1 MTGMLR
7 LAYKLAVKRGDVAQA
22 DVPHIRHLSEAGN
35 ERQGFFSE
43 TEFRALHE
51 ALPSDLADFALFG
64 FLSSWRRNEIATL
77 RWSDIEKDIIKL
89 RAENAK
95 DRRARILPIVGE
107 LAELIERRRS
117 ARVVKGMICGYVF
130 HRAGKPILEF
140 RKAWVAACEKA
151 KVGKR
156 LFHDLRRSAIVSM
169 IDAGV
174 GVTTAMSLSGH
185 STFSMFRRYAIS
197 TEGKQR
203 EAIEKREKY
212 SAEERKKVVAIAQAN
227 N

>member
-1 MTGMLR
+1 
-7 LAYKLAVKRGDVAQA
+7 
-22 DVPHIRHLSEAGN
+22 
-35 ERQGFFSE
+35 
-43 TEFRALHE
+43 
-51 ALPSDLADFALFG
+51 
-64 FLSSWRRNEIATL
+64 
-77 RWSDIEKDIIKL
+77 
-89 RAENAK
+89 
-95 DRRARILPIVGE
+95 
-107 LAELIERRRS
+107 
-117 ARVVKGMICGYVF
+117 
-130 HRAGKPILEF
+130 
-140 RKAWVAACEKA
+140 
-151 KVGKR
+151 
-156 LFHDLRRSAIVSM
+156 M